1 MANRERKSR
10 NSDSISSWAPKSL
23 RMVISAKKL
32 KMLAPWKE
40 SYEKPKQCIKQQRHH
55 FANKG
60 QYSQS
65 YAFSSSY
72 VWLWELDCKKGWAL
86 KNWCFWIVLEKT
98 LESPLD
104 CKEMKLVNPKGNQPW
119 IFIGSIDAE
128 TEAPILWPT
137 DAKTDSLEKN
147 LMLGKIEDRRKRGQQ
162 RMRWLDRIVDSVDMN
177 VSKLWDTARQRN
189 LECCGPWGHEESDTT

>member
-1 MANRERKSR
+1 
-10 NSDSISSWAPKSL
+10 
-23 RMVISAKKL
+23 MVISAKKL

-104 CKEMKLVNPKGNQPW
+104 SKEIKPFNSKGNWPW
-119 IFIGSIDAE
+119 IFIGRTDAE
-128 TEAPILWPT
+128 ALIFWPPDT
-137 DAKTDSLEKN
+137 KSHLIGKDPDA
-147 LMLGKIEDRRKRGQQ
+147 GKGKRRRGWQ
-162 RMRWLDRIVDSVDMN
+162 RMRWLDSITDSVN
-177 VSKLWDTARQRN
+177 INLSKLWEAVKDRKPGVLQSIGLQRVGN
-189 LECCGPWGHEESDTT
+189 NRMTKQQQ

>member
-1 MANRERKSR
+1 
-10 NSDSISSWAPKSL
+10 
-23 RMVISAKKL
+23 MVISAKKL

-86 KNWCFWIVLEKT
+86 KNWCFRIVVLEKA
-98 LESPLD
+98 LEGLLGS
-104 CKEMKLVNPKGNQPW
+104 KEMKLVNPKGNQPW

-128 TEAPILWPT
+128 VEAPIFGHLNAKSWFIGKDPDVGKDWKQEEKGATEDEMAGWHHQLNGLEFEWTLGDSEGQGGLWCF
-137 DAKTDSLEKN
+137 SSWV
-147 LMLGKIEDRRKRGQQ
+147 RK
-162 RMRWLDRIVDSVDMN
+162 
-177 VSKLWDTARQRN
+177 
-189 LECCGPWGHEESDTT
+189 ESDMTEQLNNK